1 MPVLGQGPTQT
12 GGFRMA
18 KAARLRW
25 LFLAGLSLAGLL
37 LAVSHSAAAHMMGER
52 VVRTG
57 VVEGDLVAFGREV
70 EIAAEVGDDV
80 IAAGGRIS
88 VDGRVGGDLSAAGGY
103 VDVRAPVAD
112 DLLAAGGYVVVA
124 GAVGD
129 DVRAAGG
136 NVRLTTGA
144 AVAGDAYLAG
154 RRIALA
160 GRVGEDL
167 RAAGR
172 SIVISGQIG
181 GDVDLAAREID
192 IASTAVIGGNLT
204 YRSPKEARIADGAQ
218 IAGAI
223 THEPLKYRAPG
234 VWACIAIAVLFA
246 LGLAVVGI
254 VLYLLLPAF
263 TVEAA
268 GTIGREPWKSLFL
281 GLGVTAAPPLAVV
294 LLFATVIGVPLG
306 LVVTALYVVAL
317 VLGFL
322 TAAFWLAEVGAR
334 LVRRGAVLTKGWR
347 ILALVVAVAL
357 LLIVGAIPWL
367 GGLVLVAAVLL
378 GLGAWSLRTY
388 RAYARA

>member
-1 MPVLGQGPTQT
+1 
-12 GGFRMA
+12 MA
-18 KAARLRW
+18 KAAWLRW
-25 LFLAGLSLAGLL
+25 LFLAGLSLA
-37 LAVSHSAAAHMMGER
+37 VSQSAAAHMMGER

-57 VVEGDLVAFGREV
+57 VVEDDLVVFGREV
-70 EIAAEVGDDV
+70 EIVAEVADDV
-80 IAAGGRIS
+80 VAAGGRVS

-103 VDVRAPVAD
+103 VDVRAPVAG

-129 DVRAAGG
+129 DIRAGGG

-172 SIVISGQIG
+172 TIVISGQIG
-181 GDVDLAAREID
+181 GDVDLAAREIE

-234 VWACIAIAVLFA
+234 PWICIAIAVLFA
-246 LGLAVVGI
+246 LGLAVLGI

-281 GLGVTAAPPLAVV
+281 GLGVTAATPFAVV
-294 LLFATVIGVPLG
+294 LLFATVIGIPLG
-306 LVVTALYVVAL
+306 LVVTALYLVTL

-322 TAAFWLAEVGAR
+322 TAAFWLAEAGAR
-334 LVRRGAVLTKGWR
+334 LVRREAVLTTGWR
-347 ILALVVAVAL
+347 ILALVAAIAL
-357 LLIVGAIPWL
+357 LLMVGAIPWL
-367 GGLVLVAAVLL
+367 GGLVLVVAVLL

>member
-1 MPVLGQGPTQT
+1 
-12 GGFRMA
+12 MA

-25 LFLAGLSLAGLL
+25 LFLAGLL
-37 LAVSHSAAAHMMGER
+37 LALSQSAAAHMMGER

-57 VVEGDLVAFGREV
+57 VVEDDLVVFGREV
-70 EIAAEVGDDV
+70 EIVAEVADDV
-80 IAAGGRIS
+80 IVAGGRIS

-112 DLLAAGGYVVVA
+112 DLLAAGGYVVLA

-136 NVRLTTGA
+136 NVRLTRGA

-160 GRVGEDL
+160 GRIGQDL

-172 SIVISGQIG
+172 TVIISGEIA
-181 GDVDLAAREID
+181 GDVDLAAGEID
-192 IASTAVIGGNLT
+192 IAPTAVIGGNLT
-204 YRSPKEARIADGAQ
+204 YRSPKEARIAEGAQ
-218 IAGAI
+218 IRGAI

-234 VWACIAIAVLFA
+234 PWTWVALAGITGIVWA
-246 LGLAVVGI
+246 LGLTLVGI

-281 GLGVTAAPPLAVV
+281 GLGVTAATPFAVV
-294 LLFATVIGVPLG
+294 LLFVTVIGVPLG
-306 LVVTALYVVAL
+306 LVMMALYLVAL
-317 VLGFL
+317 VFGFL
-322 TAAFWLAEVGAR
+322 TAAFWLAEAGAR
-334 LVRRGAVLTKGWR
+334 RIRREATLTTGWR
-347 ILALVVAVAL
+347 IVALVAAIAL

-367 GGLVLVAAVLL
+367 GGLVLIAAVLL